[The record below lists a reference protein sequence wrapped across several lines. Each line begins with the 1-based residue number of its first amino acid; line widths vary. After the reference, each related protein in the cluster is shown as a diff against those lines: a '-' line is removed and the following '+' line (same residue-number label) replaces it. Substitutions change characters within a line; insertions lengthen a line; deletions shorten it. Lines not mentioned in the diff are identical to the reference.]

1 MSNYELTG
9 EADKPS
15 ALRGEQ
21 SSAACLSAE
30 AWSCSSQAAGG
41 GGRLS
46 ARADGLVSAR
56 EGESAN
62 LAASAG
68 GDSSKGLWL
77 QFGGFS
83 HHMDRSR
90 NFNEHNF
97 GLGAQYRFNENH
109 AVSVGYYHNSIRQTS
124 HYALY
129 KYTPL
134 HYGPV
139 SAGVMA
145 GAVDGYPKLNHGR
158 AYPLALP
165 MASVRMGRVE
175 AEAMYVPKMKDI
187 SSVVALNFGYKF

>member
-1 MSNYELTG
+1 MLPG

-15 ALRGEQ
+15 GLPVEQ
-21 SSAACLSAE
+21 NSAACLSAE
-30 AWSCSSQAAGG
+30 AWSCSSLAAHSA
-41 GGRLS
+41 GRLS
-46 ARADGLVSAR
+46 GRADGLVVAR
-56 EGESAN
+56 EGEKDNAAYS
-62 LAASAG
+62 LA
-68 GDSSKGLWL
+68 DSSKGLWV

-109 AVSVGYYHNSIRQTS
+109 AVSVGYYRNSIRETS

-165 MASVRMGRVE
+165 MASIRMGRVE

-187 SSVVALNFGYKF
+187 SSVVAVNFGYKF